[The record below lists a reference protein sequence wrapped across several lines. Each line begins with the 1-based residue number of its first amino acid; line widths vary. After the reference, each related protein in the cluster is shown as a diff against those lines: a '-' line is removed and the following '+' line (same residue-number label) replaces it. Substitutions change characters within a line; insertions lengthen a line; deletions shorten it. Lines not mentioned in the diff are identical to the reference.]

1 MPEDVA
7 TYLFDSG
14 VIVGLYYGV
23 ILWDYTIYGPM
34 GLDYVYGF
42 SLSNILGSI
51 TIHDDKSYENK
62 ASRKGRRGADVDH
75 CSYGPP
81 KWTAPPK

>member
-34 GLDYVYGF
+34 GLDYVIWVF
-42 SLSNILGSI
+42 
-51 TIHDDKSYENK
+51 TIQYFGEYHNPLAGKCLFTSELE
-62 ASRKGRRGADVDH
+62 GRR
-75 CSYGPP
+75 
-81 KWTAPPK
+81 T